1 MAEKPRLFRVGQPIE
16 RPFTYGDLAILL
28 GLAVLLY
35 LGARLA
41 HDVPQVIQGP
51 KIDLTPASLPLYA
64 SLSVGRM
71 LAAYVL
77 SILFSLVYG
86 RAAAYNTRTEK
97 ILIPLLDVLQ
107 SVPILSFLPV
117 VLLSLSALLPQN
129 VAAELASIILIFTSQ
144 AWNLTFAWYQS
155 LTTIPKELREAST
168 IFRLNNWMRFKV
180 LELPFAA
187 VSLIW
192 NSVMSWAGG
201 WFFLMAAEIFT
212 VGERDFRLPGLGAY
226 LQAAANQG
234 DIQALLWGILV
245 LILVVVLLDQLVW
258 RPLLAWSERFK
269 LTQVSDDAE
278 LYSWFYELL
287 RTSRILDRLQLVMI
301 QPLSERF
308 DAWMLRRFPATPQ
321 KVKNNAGRPI
331 GSYLIT
337 ILIAAVLIYGAY
349 RVAGMLFGLEMAA
362 WLQILLGLSATLLR
376 VVAALIVALLWTIP
390 IGVAIGT
397 NQRLANFLQ
406 PLVQIVA
413 SVPATALFPAFL
425 LLLLSLPGGLNL
437 AAILLMLMG
446 TQWYLLFNIIAGAS
460 SIPQDLKYTTTMLQI
475 KGWARWR
482 TLILPALFPY
492 VVTGAITASGGA
504 WNASIVAEHVAFA
517 GKTYNVIGIG
527 SVISQAT
534 STGNYSLL
542 LAGTLSMV
550 LAVVLLNRLVWR
562 RLYQLAEEQ
571 FRME

>member
-1 MAEKPRLFRVGQPIE
+1 MAEKPRLFRIGQPNE
-16 RPFTYGDLAILL
+16 RPFTFGDLAILL
-28 GLAVLLY
+28 GLGVLLY
-35 LGARLA
+35 FGIRLA
-41 HDVPQVIQGP
+41 QAVPQVIQGP
-51 KIDLTPASLPLYA
+51 IINLTPASLPLYA

-71 LAAYVL
+71 LAAYFL
-77 SILFSLVYG
+77 SILFSVIYG
-86 RAAAYNTRTEK
+86 RAAANSQRAERV
-97 ILIPLLDVLQ
+97 LLPLLDVLQ

-129 VAAELASIILIFTSQ
+129 VAAELASILLIFTSQ

-168 IFRLNNWMRFKV
+168 IFRFNSWMRFKV

-212 VGERDFRLPGLGAY
+212 VGQRDFRLPGLGAY

-234 DIQALLWGILV
+234 DIQALLWGIAV

-269 LTQVSDDAE
+269 LTLVSDDAE
-278 LYSWFYELL
+278 VSSWFYELL
-287 RTSRILDRLQLVMI
+287 RTSRILDRLQSGLV
-301 QPLSERF
+301 QPLSERL
-308 DAWMLRRFPATPQ
+308 DAWVQHQFPPASSLPN
-321 KVKNNAGRPI
+321 KNVGRSI
-331 GSYLIT
+331 GSYLI
-337 ILIAAVLIYGAY
+337 IVLVVAGLGYGVY
-349 RVAGMLFGLEMAA
+349 RLAGMLFSLDLAE
-362 WLQILLGLSATLLR
+362 WLQILLGLCATLLR
-376 VVAALIVALLWTIP
+376 VVAALFLALLWTIP

-397 NQRLANFLQ
+397 NRRLANLLQ
-406 PLVQIVA
+406 PVVQIIA
-413 SVPATALFPAFL
+413 SIPATALFPAFL
-425 LLLLSLPGGLNL
+425 LLLLNLPGGLNL
-437 AAILLMLMG
+437 AAVLLMLMG

-475 KGWARWR
+475 RGWARWR

-492 VVTGAITASGGA
+492 VITGAITASGGA

-517 GKTYNVIGIG
+517 GKSYNVTGIG
-527 SVISQAT
+527 SVIAQAT
-534 STGNYSLL
+534 AVGNYGLL

-550 LAVVLLNRLVWR
+550 LVVVLLNRLVWR
-562 RLYQLAEEQ
+562 RLYQLAEDQ